1 MFPLKQAMFYM
12 KGPYNTLIAL
22 TFHAD
27 RHGPTEVFL
36 SHRSIKTASDEFPQS
51 LRMLQEPIKSW

>member
-22 TFHAD
+22 TFHED
-27 RHGPTEVFL
+27 RHGATEVFL
-36 SHRSIKTASDEFPQS
+36 SHRSIETAF
-51 LRMLQEPIKSW
+51 